1 MPTWV
6 SDSLPLPS
14 PVRPAKPLA
23 APAPAAR
30 WAALLERWALRPAV
44 PAAGGRRVFVV
55 GCERSGTTVL
65 QLALAR
71 RAGLLTV
78 PETHFFARLL
88 GASDDWVQ
96 GDVAGSRLRWL
107 RRLLLARQGSAR
119 AARHALAALPE
130 APAARR
136 HLSGRGYVHDFIAHL
151 DRLAQ
156 RHGASGWLEKTPGH
170 FVFIEP
176 LARLCPDA
184 RFVHVLRAGEDVVAS
199 AVDAEMRYAG
209 HDIFHGGAMR
219 WVQRWNRAAETH
231 LYWAGHPSHHVVF
244 HEDLVA
250 DPERVLGRVLRFL
263 GAEAARPRD
272 TGPGE
277 LADLR
282 REPWKREAISG
293 RIAARASRFDAVF
306 GPEARRLVRE
316 ALVDYGR
323 LQEAIRS
330 RQA

>member
-1 MPTWV
+1 MV
-6 SDSLPLPS
+6 SDSLPM
-14 PVRPAKPLA
+14 
-23 APAPAAR
+23 PAAQAPRAR
-30 WAALLERWALRPAV
+30 WPALLERWALRPAV
-44 PAAGGRRVFVV
+44 PAGAGRRVFVV

-71 RAGLLTV
+71 CADLLTV
-78 PETHFFARLL
+78 PETHFFSRLL
-88 GASDDWVQ
+88 GASDEWVQ
-96 GDVAGSRLRWL
+96 GDVAGSRGRWL
-107 RRLLLARQGSAR
+107 RRLALARLGSGR
-119 AARHALAALPE
+119 AAREALAALPE
-130 APAARR
+130 APAPRS
-136 HLSGRGYVHDFIAHL
+136 HFSGRGYVHDFITHL

-170 FVFIEP
+170 FVFVEP

-209 HDIFHGGAMR
+209 HAIFHGGAMR
-219 WVQRWNRAAETH
+219 WVQRWNRAAQTH
-231 LYWAGHPSHHVVF
+231 LSWAGHPSHHVVF

-250 DPERVLGRVLRFL
+250 DPERVLGGVLRFL

-272 TGPGE
+272 TGPAE
-277 LADLR
+277 LADLH
-282 REPWKREAISG
+282 REPWKREAITEH
-293 RIAARASRFDAVF
+293 IAARASRFDAVF

-316 ALVDYGR
+316 ALLDYVR
-323 LQEAIRS
+323 LRATIRA